1 MARPTLTVRALP
13 RPEGSVVSSFPSRLR
28 ARSFVAVLVAAGLL
42 ELALAAAITVPGA
55 SADPGSN
62 NPKVQYRT
70 FSCDNGN
77 TYSAGFVGDSGGNF
91 FLVDSTSVFAF
102 KSLTLYLPS
111 GAVTYNY
118 GIKGFASSSLI
129 SCWYT
134 DPAGVFTTFSGWITP
149 RR

>member
-77 TYSAGFVGDSGGNF
+77 TYSAGFVGSSGGNF

-102 KSLTLYLPS
+102 KSLTV

-118 GIKGFASSSLI
+118 GIKGFASSPLI
-129 SCWYT
+129 SCSYT
-134 DPAGVFTTFSGWITP
+134 DPAAGFVTFSGWITP
-149 RR
+149 RG